1 MKNIFNNRRF
11 KHGSLATVI
20 TIGFIILVVIIN
32 VIATALLERY
42 PLNIDLTAD
51 NRFKLTDESVKY
63 IENLKNDVKII
74 VCYDELEYKS
84 MGDFYK
90 QIYEIL
96 KDYSK
101 HNKKIELKFVDLHK
115 NPTFTQKYPNQNIQM
130 GDILIDSNNKVRK
143 IANNDLVQQEQT
155 SYGGVAY
162 SSQAEQ
168 VVTSAIMYVTSEKQT
183 TVSLLGGL
191 NNANISGYAEL
202 LKKNNYEVIEQ
213 NILTDEINKD
223 ADLVVLSAPDADL
236 SADQVKKLE
245 KYLDNDGK
253 FGKSLVYVADID
265 KPVKPVLES
274 FLAEWGMQ
282 VEAGYAYE
290 TNASNILGNNPTI
303 MVNKFND
310 KEVLKQLK
318 TDKLPLVVG
327 NVTPVKVLFDKK
339 DNRKTEILAMSSDS
353 NILVPLNVELIK
365 VDPKNYTQNALA
377 SIAKGTR
384 EKYIGSDLVN
394 SNVVVFGSS
403 VIFENEL
410 LLNPGLNNGNIV
422 ITMTDQLTQK
432 ESGVTILPVE
442 FGQETITITKAQQI
456 GYTLVFKY
464 LLPLA
469 VIIAGIVIWLRRRH
483 L

>member
-11 KHGSLATVI
+11 KHGSLATII

-51 NRFKLTDESVKY
+51 NRFKLTNESVKY
-63 IENLKNDVKII
+63 IENLKNDVKIT

-101 HNKKIELKFVDLHK
+101 HNKKIDLQFVDLHK
-115 NPTFTQKYPNQNIQM
+115 NPTFSQKYLNQNIQM
-130 GDILIDSNNKVRK
+130 GDILIESNNKVRK
-143 IANNDLVQQEQT
+143 ISNNDLVQQEQT
-155 SYGGVAY
+155 SYGDVVY

-191 NNANISGYAEL
+191 NNANIDSYAEL
-202 LKKNNYEVIEQ
+202 LRKNNYEVIEQ

-245 KYLDNDGK
+245 NYLDNDGK
-253 FGKSLVYVADID
+253 FGKSLVYIADVQ
-265 KPVKPVLES
+265 KPVKPVLAS
-274 FLAEWGMQ
+274 FLAEWGMK
-282 VEAGYAYE
+282 VEEAVALE
-290 TNASNILGNNPTI
+290 TNSGNILYNNPSL

-310 KEVLKQLK
+310 EEILKQLK

-327 NVTPVKVLFDKK
+327 NVTPVKVLFDEK
-339 DNRKTEILAMSSDS
+339 DNRKTQVLAMSSDS
-353 NILVPLNVELIK
+353 NILVPFKEVDKNL
-365 VDPKNYTQNALA
+365 DPKKYTQSALS
-377 SIAKGTR
+377 SIVKGTR

-403 VIFENEL
+403 AMFENEF
-410 LLNPGLNNGNIV
+410 LLNPGYNNGNIV
-422 ITMTDQLTQK
+422 IALTDTLTQK
-432 ESGVTILPVE
+432 EAGVTILPVE

-456 GYTLVFKY
+456 GYTVVFKY